1 MRRMRLTGLVLA
13 LGFGLWMAAP
23 AARAA
28 QASDDSEAGGD
39 SESASGDEAEGEDAA
54 DAADPWSAP
63 DLPDPDE
70 EPGADDSATA
80 VPGPELP
87 RPYPMAEIQR
97 PFALAP
103 LVLEPRFEVLLDFLS
118 RRGADNQVALR
129 AGAGFG
135 AVEHLEA
142 GLSFPLRLAPEVHA
156 GDLELYGLYDL
167 GWLIH
172 DALELAGR
180 LRLAIP
186 LSDSYSYWYA
196 GDFIMLAD
204 APVKLRLLDW
214 LALVG
219 DVGLGFG
226 LYPGD
231 DAFLLFFDV
240 GVLAQPIEP
249 LALWWTVGAHV
260 HAGGNYDS
268 TEVPMHLRGQF
279 TVIGDLDLWLD
290 LAFPDLNEQGADWF
304 QVVLGAAYRIG
315 F

>member
-1 MRRMRLTGLVLA
+1 MRRMRMTGLVLS
-13 LGFGLWMAAP
+13 LGLGLLAPP
-23 AARAA
+23 AAA
-28 QASDDSEAGGD
+28 DDSEGGGADSGSEPGGESGGGD
-39 SESASGDEAEGEDAA
+39 GEKT
-54 DAADPWSAP
+54 ADPWSAP

-70 EPGADDSATA
+70 EPGAADSKAAA

-87 RPYPMAEIQR
+87 RPYPVAEIAR
-97 PFALAP
+97 PFALEP
-103 LVLEPRFEVLLDFLS
+103 LVLEPRFEVLLDFMS
-118 RRGADNQVALR
+118 QRGADNQVALR
-129 AGAGFG
+129 TGAGFG

-156 GDLELYGLYDL
+156 GDLEFYGLYDL

-180 LRLAIP
+180 LRLVIP

-196 GDFIMLAD
+196 ADFVMLLD
-204 APVKLRLLDW
+204 APVKFRLLDW

-226 LYPGD
+226 LFPGD

-240 GVLAQPIEP
+240 GALAQPIEP

-260 HAGGNYDS
+260 FAGGSYDS
-268 TEVPMHLRGQF
+268 TAVPMHLRGQY

-290 LAFPDLNEQGADWF
+290 LAFPDLNELGADWF
-304 QVVLGAAYRIG
+304 QMVLGVAYRVG